1 MAEVTAAR
9 VRFRDVK
16 PYDAPASLDE
26 LRGPYDGPI
35 DLPHSVR
42 WQADRF
48 DVDVSNLGWRRM
60 AYQALL
66 AEGTADQQRRLMN
79 RDRLIEAWPIL
90 NMDPRVRGLWEKR
103 FPRLRVVVCAE
114 TRRSSG
120 ASRAWPWRPS
130 ATMPASPWPARARS
144 VSMG

>member
-90 NMDPRVRGLWEKR
+90 NMDPRVRGLWRRGSPGFGSSCEQR
-103 FPRLRVVVCAE
+103 SGGAAAHHAPGLGGRRRRCRLRPG
-114 TRRSSG
+114 RLGRD
-120 ASRAWPWRPS
+120 P
-130 ATMPASPWPARARS
+130 
-144 VSMG
+144 

>member
-1 MAEVTAAR
+1 MAEVAATR

-42 WQADRF
+42 WQADRLG
-48 DVDVSNLGWRRM
+48 VDVSNLGWRRM

-103 FPRLRVVVCAE
+103 FPRLRVVV
-114 TRRSSG
+114 
-120 ASRAWPWRPS
+120 
-130 ATMPASPWPARARS
+130 
-144 VSMG
+144 